1 MEFHM
6 CIGFRIFSMD
16 EFHMCIGFRIFSMDK
31 FHMCNNSENSR
42 F

>member
-1 MEFHM
+1 M